1 MQEVRYSEEPT
12 ASQSQD
18 SCSVEQH
25 SHSPVTLIVEHRVLW
40 TRLLV
45 GVSVVGIEVLDWAM
59 TEVAQQAMWTTEP
72 VFTPPFSEGPEPLSG
87 FLEYLAKR
95 GKVKVSLECHNL
107 TRSDKEGYKVS
118 NTERVGFNLK
128 DIYTIALCL

>member
-1 MQEVRYSEEPT
+1 MLEVRYSEEPT

-45 GVSVVGIEVLDWAM
+45 GVSVGIELLDWAM
-59 TEVAQQAMWTTEP
+59 KEIDQQAMWTTEP
-72 VFTPPFSEGPEPLSG
+72 AFTPPFSEGPEPLSG
-87 FLEYLAKR
+87 FLEYHAKR